1 MNAVVVYYSR
11 YGSTERYARWIAE
24 ELDADL
30 IPAGKCRFRDL
41 EPYDTIVYGGGI
53 YSGGI
58 RGIELITKNWY
69 KGLNEKRVLC
79 FGVGITIEEEAN
91 RRQAMEINF
100 GKRFVTDAEED
111 KDRPE
116 EAEPDLKE
124 LLRVKL
130 LPIPCWFLPGAFD
143 PSRLRRFDKG
153 VMKLVRKM
161 MADDPANAKILE
173 YIDRGCDLVDKS
185 RIGEVVAAAR
195 DGRED
200 E

>member
-11 YGSTERYARWIAE
+11 YGATEKYARWIAE
-24 ELDADL
+24 ALGADL
-30 IPAGKCRFRDL
+30 IPAGKCRLRDL

-58 RGIELITKNWY
+58 RGVELITKNWY
-69 KGLNEKRVLC
+69 KGLSEKRVFC

-91 RRQAMEINF
+91 RKQAMEINF

-116 EAEPDLKE
+116 AADSGLKE
-124 LLRVKL
+124 LFRVKL

-143 PSRLRRFDKG
+143 PSSLRRFDKG

-185 RIGEVVAAAR
+185 RIGEIVAAAK
-195 DGRED
+195 DGCED
-200 E
+200 K